1 MSSKE
6 EVTRVLTSVALFEG
20 LNASFIVKLAD
31 IGQEKSFGRGE
42 KIVEQ
47 SQLGDEIFV
56 VLTGR
61 VTISIIGPENGEPIT
76 IATLKDGDILGE
88 SMLLGK
94 MRRAATA
101 VAKDEVDTL
110 VWKTND
116 LLNFLDREVEI
127 GYIVMKNLAR
137 SLSDKLNTT
146 NMALRNK
153 V

>member
-6 EVTRVLTSVALFEG
+6 EVTRVLTAVSLFEG
-20 LNASFIVKLAD
+20 LSTQYIVNVAD
-31 IGQEKSFGRGE
+31 LGIEKHYKRGDR
-42 KIVEQ
+42 IVEQ
-47 SQLGDEIFV
+47 SQLGDELFV

-61 VTISIIGPENGEPIT
+61 VEISISGPEHANMIPIA
-76 IATLKDGDILGE
+76 ILKDGDILGE

-94 MRRAATA
+94 MRRVATA

-116 LLNFLDREVEI
+116 LLNFFDKEPHI

>member
-1 MSSKE
+1 MSHLD
-6 EVTRVLTSVALFEG
+6 EVTRVLTAVSLFEG
-20 LNASFIVKLAD
+20 LSTQFIVQIAD
-31 IGQEKSFGRGE
+31 LGTEKKFSRGE
-42 KIVEQ
+42 KIVVQ
-47 SQLGDEIFV
+47 NQLGDELFV

-61 VTISIIGPENGEPIT
+61 VEVSISGPENEHISIGT
-76 IATLKDGDILGE
+76 IKDGEILGE

-94 MRRAATA
+94 MRRAATG
-101 VAKDEVDTL
+101 VAKDSVECL

-116 LLNFLDREVEI
+116 LLRFFETEPQI